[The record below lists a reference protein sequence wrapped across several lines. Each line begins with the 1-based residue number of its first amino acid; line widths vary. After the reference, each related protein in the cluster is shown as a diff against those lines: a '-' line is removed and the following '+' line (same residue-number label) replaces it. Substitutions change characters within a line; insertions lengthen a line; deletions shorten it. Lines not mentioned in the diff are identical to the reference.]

1 MFFVS
6 WAQFF
11 VGLLVFYLIFRN
23 DFRAVSPLSDELQ
36 IYFPVCYLFLFFLFW
51 VLCVCLELLAL
62 WQFQVTTR
70 LERVR
75 RPAEGWIL
83 PRFSLSG
90 AEPPAAGLTCSALE
104 ATGNRIALPAAH
116 LQRRQWQ
123 PTPVLLPGK
132 SHGWRSLVGGSPWGR

>member
-51 VLCVCLELLAL
+51 VLCVCLAVLGLSCNTGTVVYSMWAL
-62 WQFQVTTR
+62 V
-70 LERVR
+70 
-75 RPAEGWIL
+75 P
-83 PRFSLSG
+83 
-90 AEPPAAGLTCSALE
+90 
-104 ATGNRIALPAAH
+104 
-116 LQRRQWQ
+116 
-123 PTPVLLPGK
+123 
-132 SHGWRSLVGGSPWGR
+132 